1 MNIPFNKVYFTGNE
15 EKYMLEALKSGKHC
29 GNHSFCNK
37 AIAHMKKAHGY
48 QEVFLVPS
56 GTAALEMGAVLAD
69 LQPGDEVI
77 LPSYTFSSTANA
89 VVLFGAKPV
98 FCEIEPDTM
107 NIDASKIEKLIT
119 PRTKM
124 ILPIDYAGV
133 SCEIDKIMAIARK
146 HNLLVMQDCAQS
158 YGSYYQQH
166 ACGTQADLAAFSFHE
181 TKNFNAGEGG
191 ALVVNNPKWVE
202 RAHFLQEK
210 GTDRRLVLN
219 GVKNK
224 YSWVDKGSS
233 YLLSDILAAMLLAQL
248 EQEEPIRA
256 IRSKITEA
264 YQSLFEPFRAKKLLH
279 FFKIPKEARIN
290 HHAFW
295 VVFDTPENQQ
305 AFMAKL
311 RPLGVSAY
319 IGYLPLHSSPKGL
332 TYGYKP
338 EDLPLTES
346 LANRIVRLPFYTEL
360 GETGLDY
367 CIDSMKKVLAEI
379 YPAQ

>member
-1 MNIPFNKVYFTGNE
+1 MNIPFNKVYITGRE
-15 EKYMLEALKSGKHC
+15 EKYVLEALHSGKHC
-29 GNHSFCNK
+29 GNHGFCNRV
-37 AIAHMKKAHGY
+37 IDLMKSKHGF

-69 LQPGDEVI
+69 IQPGDEVI

-89 VVLFGAKPV
+89 VVLFGAVPV
-98 FCEIEPDTM
+98 FCDVDPETM
-107 NIDASKIEKLIT
+107 NIDVTKIEALIT
-119 PRTKM
+119 PKTKM

-133 SCEIDKIMAIARK
+133 SCEIDAIMEIAGR
-146 HNLLVMQDCAQS
+146 HNLVVMQDCAQS
-158 YGSYYQQH
+158 YGTYYKGKP
-166 ACGTQADLAAFSFHE
+166 AGSQAHIATFSFHE

-191 ALVVNNPKWVE
+191 ALIVNVPEWVE

-224 YSWVDKGSS
+224 YSWVDVGSS

-248 EQEEPIRA
+248 EQEDEMKA
-256 IRSKITEA
+256 IRSRITQA
-264 YQSLFEPFRAKKLLH
+264 YFDLFGPYKEQGLVQY
-279 FFKIPKEARIN
+279 FKVADYIELN

-295 VVFDTPENQQ
+295 VVFDTPEHQQ
-305 AFMAKL
+305 VFMQKL
-311 RPLGVSAY
+311 RDYKVSAY

-332 TYGYKP
+332 SLGNRV
-338 EDLPLTES
+338 EDCPLTED

-360 GETGLDY
+360 GINGLEY
-367 CIDSMKKVLAEI
+367 CIESMKKVLTEI
-379 YPAQ
+379 YEA